1 MKKFAELTADFDE
14 VDVAWIL
21 NFERLQQQVYMYSDD
36 DRSAYYPNDLD
47 WPIVWALAR
56 YNKKHIIC
64 TKKLPGLLD
73 VNKDICRFLD
83 KVKWRWIHK
92 DNESELPVVRVKHKR
107 RVDNPCHLITT
118 PLLQCWCDSVRQKI
132 LAECKQSINKSK
144 HNRSFHNFK
153 KLIKWGTQRLKN
165 WVSGFYLQTKME
177 AMH

>member
-1 MKKFAELTADFDE
+1 MGIGK
-14 VDVAWIL
+14 V
-21 NFERLQQQVYMYSDD
+21 QQ
-36 DRSAYYPNDLD
+36 
-47 WPIVWALAR
+47 
-56 YNKKHIIC
+56 KHIIC

-73 VNKDICRFLD
+73 VNKYICRFLD

-144 HNRSFHNFK
+144 HNRSFQNFK
-153 KLIKWGTQRLKN
+153 KLIKWGTQSLKQKLGLRVFTNRQRWRLCIRRSRNSDK
-165 WVSGFYLQTKME
+165 G
-177 AMH
+177 H